1 MDEIRIQVCY
11 TKPGLQLLR
20 ELSVEDGTT
29 LQAAIEESGVL
40 RDAPEIDLTVCRVGV
55 YGKLKALDTVLRND
69 DRVEIY
75 RPLIADPKE
84 SRRKRAVKKDEKSA
98 R

>member
-1 MDEIRIQVCY
+1 MAENRILVCY
-11 TKPGLQLLR
+11 ARQDAQILR
-20 ELSVEDGTT
+20 ELFLPEGAT
-29 LQAAIEESGVL
+29 LQSAIEESGVL
-40 RDAPEIDLTVCRVGV
+40 RDAPEIDLETCRVGV
-55 YGKLKALDTVLRND
+55 HGKLKTLDTVLRAD

-84 SRRKRAVKKDEKSA
+84 SRRKRAVKKVEKKV